1 MAFVYRRAYRG
12 RVKLAVFDWA
22 GTTVDYGCCAPAAV
36 FIAGFRRKGVTISM
50 AQARA
55 PMGMEKRAH
64 IAAIA
69 AMDEVAAAWRSV
81 HGCAITE
88 QDIDALYADFAPL
101 LLETL
106 AEYAALI
113 PGVLGCMGH
122 LRQAG
127 VLVGASTGYFDEAA
141 AVVAAE
147 AARQGYAPDSNICAT
162 QVPAGRPAPW
172 MIYRIMEQL
181 SVFPPE
187 AVVCIG
193 DTIPDVEAGLNAG
206 VWTIAVAKTGNEVG
220 LTEAETAALD
230 SKILAAKLGRAH
242 ERLAQAGAHY
252 VIDGLWDVPEVV
264 EAINQRIARGE
275 RP

>member
-1 MAFVYRRAYRG
+1 MDFVFRRAYRG
-12 RVKLAVFDWA
+12 RIKLAVFDWA

-36 FIAGFRRKGVTISM
+36 FMTGFRRKGVMISM

-69 AMDEVAAAWRSV
+69 AMDEVAATWRSV
-81 HGCAITE
+81 HRRAITE
-88 QDIDALYADFAPL
+88 EDIDELYADFAPL

-127 VLVGASTGYFDEAA
+127 VMIGATTGYFDAA
-141 AVVAAE
+141 AEIVATA

-162 QVPAGRPAPW
+162 QVSAGRPAPW
-172 MIYRIMEQL
+172 LLYHTMERL
-181 SVFPPE
+181 GVFPPE
-187 AVVCIG
+187 AVVCVG
-193 DTIPDVEAGLNAG
+193 DTVPDIEAGLNAG
-206 VWTIAVAKTGNEVG
+206 VWTIAVAKTGTEVG
-220 LTEAETAALD
+220 LNEAEIAALD
-230 SKILAAKLGRAH
+230 TETVATKVQRASM
-242 ERLAQAGAHY
+242 RLAQAGAHY
-252 VIDGLWDVPEVV
+252 VVDGVWDIPNIVD
-264 EAINQRIARGE
+264 AINGRLAQGE